1 MKKQC
6 LMLFTI
12 AFVLSACSSY
22 NYYAVSNKPLTT
34 QNYHTY
40 AWILEGQSKSTSIYS
55 NDVATDRIVDAA
67 SKELESRG
75 LKLDNA
81 NPDLLVRYTAVVENQ
96 VKYYNEPIYYNPPY
110 RLSPRVGYYRGR
122 AYRYYSYFDSFPIY
136 VGYEVRKIKIKEGN
150 IIIDLID
157 RKTNK
162 VIWRGW
168 AEGEVTNPEN
178 AINDIPLVVGNIFKK
193 LT

>member
-6 LMLFTI
+6 LMLLTI
-12 AFVLSACSSY
+12 VFVLSACSSY

-40 AWILEGQSKSTSIYS
+40 AWIPEGQSKSTNIYN
-55 NDVATDRIVDAA
+55 NDIATDRIVDAA
-67 SKELESRG
+67 SKELENRG

-81 NPDLLVRYTAVVENQ
+81 NPDILVRYSAVVENQ
-96 VKYYNEPIYYNPPY
+96 VKYYNEPIYYQPPY

-122 AYRYYSYFDSFPIY
+122 AYRYYSYFDPMPIY
-136 VGYEVRKIKIKEGN
+136 LGYEARKIKIKEGS

-157 RKTNK
+157 RKTKK

-178 AINDIPLVVGNIFKK
+178 AINEIPIVVANIFKK